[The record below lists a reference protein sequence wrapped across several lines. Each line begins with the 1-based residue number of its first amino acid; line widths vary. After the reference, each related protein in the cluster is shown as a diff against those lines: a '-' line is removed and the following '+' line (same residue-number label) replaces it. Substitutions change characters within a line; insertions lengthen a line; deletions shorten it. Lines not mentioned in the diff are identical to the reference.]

1 MAKITFIDAIHGDTF
16 EIDAEA
22 LVAAYKG
29 GTSEI
34 DGGVSGASTAEAV
47 EAVLRDDGCSRV
59 RVVKAGS
66 LDAGD
71 RCMVANDQPDGS
83 WWPAVRAWSVSVHDA
98 RSGFARV
105 AVNIAHESAPLVRT
119 IDGDY
124 ERDYG
129 NADWPTEEQ
138 ICREAARLLGVD
150 PERVSLGEVSVDGDL
165 TEAVWPLRLT

>member
-1 MAKITFIDAIHGDTF
+1 MTKITFINAIHGDTF

-22 LVAAYKG
+22 LVVAYKG

-34 DGGVSGASTAEAV
+34 DGGVSGDSIEAV
-47 EAVLRDDGCSRV
+47 EAALRDDGCSRV
-59 RVVKAGS
+59 RVAKAGS

-71 RCMVANDQPDGS
+71 RCMVANDINDGT

-98 RSGFARV
+98 RNSLARV
-105 AVNIAHESAPLVRT
+105 AVNIAHEAAPLVRD
-119 IDGDY
+119 IEGNY

-165 TEAVWPLRLT
+165 TEAVWPLRLA